1 MGQQILLNI
10 IIAVV
15 WMFLN
20 SDWSPQQFI
29 VGYLIG
35 ILLIYLLRRFW
46 PHGFYLRKL
55 WSILLLLVLFLSELF
70 KSSFTVI
77 RQILRP
83 KLNVKP
89 GIFAY
94 NTELKSDW
102 EITVLSCLICLTP
115 GTLTLEVS
123 HDGQTLYIHAMD
135 IEDVDEL
142 SNQIRNTFEKAIKE
156 VTRT

>member
-10 IIAVV
+10 MIAVV

-46 PHGFYLRKL
+46 PNDFYLRKL
-55 WSILLLLVLFLSELF
+55 WSILLLLLLFLSELL
-70 KSSFTVI
+70 KSSITVI

-83 KLNVKP
+83 KLDVQP

-94 NTELKSDW
+94 TTELKSDW

>member
-1 MGQQILLNI
+1 MGHQILLNI

-20 SDWSPQQFI
+20 NNWSPQQLI
-29 VGYLIG
+29 IGYLIG
-35 ILLIYLLRRFW
+35 ILLIFLLRRFW
-46 PHGFYLRKL
+46 PNDFYLRKL
-55 WSILLLLVLFLSELF
+55 WFIMLLLLLFLRELL
-70 KSSFTVI
+70 KSSITVI
-77 RQILRP
+77 GQILRP
-83 KLNVKP
+83 KLNVRP

-94 NTELKSDW
+94 STELKSDW

-123 HDGQTLYIHAMD
+123 RDGQTLYIHAMD
-135 IEDVDEL
+135 IEDVEEL
-142 SNQIRNTFEKAIKE
+142 SNQIRDTFERAIKE

>member
-1 MGQQILLNI
+1 MGHQILLNI

-20 SDWSPQQFI
+20 NNWSPQQLI
-29 VGYLIG
+29 IGYLIG

-46 PHGFYLRKL
+46 PNDFYLRKL
-55 WSILLLLVLFLSELF
+55 WSIMLLLLLFLRELL
-70 KSSFTVI
+70 KSSITVI
-77 RQILRP
+77 GQILRP
-83 KLNVKP
+83 KLNVRP

-94 NTELKSDW
+94 STELKSDW

-123 HDGQTLYIHAMD
+123 RDGQTLYIHAMD
-135 IEDVDEL
+135 IEDVEEL
-142 SNQIRNTFEKAIKE
+142 QNQIRDTFERAIKE

>member
-1 MGQQILLNI
+1 MGHQILLNI

-20 SDWSPQQFI
+20 NNWSSQQFI

-46 PHGFYLRKL
+46 RNDFYLRKL
-55 WSILLLLVLFLSELF
+55 WSIILLLLLFLSELF
-70 KSSFTVI
+70 KSSITVI
-77 RQILRP
+77 GQIIRP
-83 KLNVKP
+83 KLNVRP

-123 HDGQTLYIHAMD
+123 REGQTLYIHAMD
-135 IEDVDEL
+135 IEDVEEL
-142 SNQIRNTFEKAIKE
+142 SNQIRGTFERAIKE

>member
-1 MGQQILLNI
+1 MGHQILLNI

-20 SDWSPQQFI
+20 NNWSPQQFI
-29 VGYLIG
+29 IGYLIG
-35 ILLIYLLRRFW
+35 ILLIFLLRRFW
-46 PHGFYLRKL
+46 PNDFYLRKL
-55 WSILLLLVLFLSELF
+55 WSIILLLLLFLRELL

-77 RQILRP
+77 GQIIRP
-83 KLNVKP
+83 KLNVRP

-94 NTELKSDW
+94 STELKSDW

-135 IEDVDEL
+135 IEDVEEL
-142 SNQIRNTFEKAIKE
+142 SNQIRGTFERAIRE

>member
-1 MGQQILLNI
+1 MGHQILLNI

-20 SDWSPQQFI
+20 NNWSPQQFI
-29 VGYLIG
+29 IGYLIG
-35 ILLIYLLRRFW
+35 ILLIFLLRRFW
-46 PHGFYLRKL
+46 PNDFYLRKL
-55 WSILLLLVLFLSELF
+55 WSIILLLLLFLRELL

-77 RQILRP
+77 GQIIRP
-83 KLNVKP
+83 KLNVRP

-94 NTELKSDW
+94 STELKSDW

-123 HDGQTLYIHAMD
+123 RDGQTLYIHAMD
-135 IEDVDEL
+135 IEDVEEL
-142 SNQIRNTFEKAIKE
+142 SNQIRGTFERAIRE